1 MTETVVVA
9 LAAGS
14 GVTQAEAEAAL
25 QQLLYTKTTKQ
36 LRTLNARVEVL
47 GSLIGGVL
55 FDREYVLDGT
65 HLLAELDAA
74 IVALNQER
82 NVLEPLLDTYDRLAE
97 SAGGTPSVLESEG

>member
-14 GVTQAEAEAAL
+14 GVTQAEAGSAL
-25 QQLLYTKTTKQ
+25 QRLLYTKTTKQ
-36 LRTLNARVEVL
+36 LRKMNTRVEAL
-47 GSLIGGVL
+47 GSLIRGVL
-55 FDREYVLDGT
+55 FDREYVLDGET
-65 HLLAELDAA
+65 LLAALDAA

-82 NVLEPLLDTYDRLAE
+82 NVLEPLLDTYDRLAK

>member
-25 QQLLYTKTTKQ
+25 QQLLYRKAVQ
-36 LRTLNARVEVL
+36 QVRVMNARVELL
-47 GSLIGGVL
+47 GSLIRVVL
-55 FDREYVLDGT
+55 YDREYVLDGKT
-65 HLLAELDAA
+65 LLAEIDAT

-82 NVLEPLLDTYDRLAE
+82 NALEPLLDTYDRLAK